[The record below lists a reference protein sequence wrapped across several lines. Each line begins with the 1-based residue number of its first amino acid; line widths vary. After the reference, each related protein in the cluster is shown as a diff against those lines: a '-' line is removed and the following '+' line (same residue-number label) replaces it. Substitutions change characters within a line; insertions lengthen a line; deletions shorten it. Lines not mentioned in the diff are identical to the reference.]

1 LVNRDTSLAGQL
13 QQFTELVRGRYIVEF
28 PRPVN
33 TKAGHYGMQITIEK
47 SNAFIRPSGIGVPVY
62 DPAVLKDP
70 TTVPLDPSS
79 APQLGKRRL
88 SPQ

>member
-1 LVNRDTSLAGQL
+1 
-13 QQFTELVRGRYIVEF
+13 
-28 PRPVN
+28 
-33 TKAGHYGMQITIEK
+33 MQITIEK

-79 APQLGKRRL
+79 SPQLGKRRL